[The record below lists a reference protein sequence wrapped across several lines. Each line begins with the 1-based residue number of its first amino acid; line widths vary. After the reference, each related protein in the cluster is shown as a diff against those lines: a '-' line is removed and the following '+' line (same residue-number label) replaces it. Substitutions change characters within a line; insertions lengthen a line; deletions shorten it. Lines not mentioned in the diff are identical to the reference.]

1 MIEVSKT
8 RAKVKRDSKEQN
20 LLKWARRN
28 RSVLILASAPVSL
41 LWLLGVVSMQ
51 RQKLNVIMFLLSA
64 CLLLACSFLIVAL
77 ARIVEQLKAI
87 RSELVMV
94 RTHIDRGLLDDIATD
109 ITSMRAQI
117 GKGVLGLL
125 GM

>member
-8 RAKVKRDSKEQN
+8 RAQVKRDNKEQN

-28 RSVLILASAPVSL
+28 RSVLILEIAPVLL
-41 LWLLGVVSMQ
+41 LWLLGVVSIQ
-51 RQKLNVIMFLLSA
+51 RQKLNGIMFLLSA

-77 ARIVEQLKAI
+77 ARIVELLKAI

-94 RTHIDRGLLDDIATD
+94 RTHVDRGLLDDIATD
-109 ITSMRAQI
+109 LTAVRAQI